1 MVRHRP
7 FHFILPEG
15 RRFAFDEI
23 TAATAKMR
31 HRQITQHARH
41 HQGAQEGVRKLHGG
55 LIAIRAGIKPP
66 GGARERQRTD
76 VAAKQIAVIDS
87 QNIAVTQSIGLDFS
101 PNGQAWLGIA
111 AP

>member
-1 MVRHRP
+1 MP
-7 FHFILPEG
+7 
-15 RRFAFDEI
+15 
-23 TAATAKMR
+23 TAAPFPT
-31 HRQITQHARH
+31 
-41 HQGAQEGVRKLHGG
+41 L
-55 LIAIRAGIKPP
+55 LSSRACDTLFVTDVTDV
-66 GGARERQRTD
+66 TD

>member
-1 MVRHRP
+1 MP
-7 FHFILPEG
+7 
-15 RRFAFDEI
+15 
-23 TAATAKMR
+23 TAAPFPT
-31 HRQITQHARH
+31 
-41 HQGAQEGVRKLHGG
+41 L
-55 LIAIRAGIKPP
+55 LSS
-66 GGARERQRTD
+66 RERDTLFVND

>member
-1 MVRHRP
+1 MPQMPAPMQVDRY
-7 FHFILPEG
+7 LYSVTLM
-15 RRFAFDEI
+15 
-23 TAATAKMR
+23 TAAPFPTLLSSR
-31 HRQITQHARH
+31 ARDTLF
-41 HQGAQEGVRKLHGG
+41 V
-55 LIAIRAGIKPP
+55 
-66 GGARERQRTD
+66 TD